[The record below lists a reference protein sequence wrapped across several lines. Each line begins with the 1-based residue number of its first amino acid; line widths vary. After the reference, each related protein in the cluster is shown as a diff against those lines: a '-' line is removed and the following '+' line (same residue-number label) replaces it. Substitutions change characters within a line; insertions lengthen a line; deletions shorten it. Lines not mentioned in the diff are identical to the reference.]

1 MNLHDRPENPVSY
14 ELTPCAPGDLTAQ
27 ELKRCIAIIGEGG
40 AVSLATL
47 KRDLPRSSVLAI
59 ARHKQEI
66 VGIGAIKPLRK
77 EYAANV
83 AVKSGFTFPS
93 DTLELGYVAVDPA
106 HRGRGLSLQITRLLL
121 SQHTDRLFATTYDD
135 RMKHTLETAG
145 FVKRGR
151 EWKGR
156 TRTLSFWEI
165 GAEAP
170 TKE

>member
-1 MNLHDRPENPVSY
+1 MIVSY
-14 ELTPCAPGDLTAQ
+14 DLKPCAPGDLTAQ

-40 AVSLATL
+40 AVNLATL

-66 VGIGAIKPLRK
+66 VAVGAIKPLRK
-77 EYAANV
+77 EYAAGI

-93 DTLELGYVAVDPA
+93 ATLELGYVAVDPA
-106 HRGRGLSLQITRLLL
+106 HRGRGLSLQITTLLL

-156 TRTLSFWEI
+156 RHTLSFWER
-165 GAEAP
+165 GAEASV
-170 TKE
+170 KE